1 MGDTTDQLLTAEQAG
16 RLLSLKT
23 STIRR
28 LTHTRELPCVRPTGR
43 RCVRYRLSDLHAL
56 ILMRSQPARTEVGRR
71 RHRPAGHAPEQ
82 GGHHQEGESKRPDR
96 LSE

>member
-16 RLLSLKT
+16 RLLSLKI

-43 RCVRYRLSDLHAL
+43 RAVRYRLSDLQTL
-56 ILMRSQPARTEVGRR
+56 IRMRSQPARTEVGRR
-71 RHRPAGHAPEQ
+71 RHPPAGQTPEN
-82 GGHHQEGESKRPDR
+82 GHNPKGEDDR
-96 LSE
+96 NEKQ